1 MPRNGKGLRAVMKEI
16 RLSSPVSELSGV
28 GAARKAAL
36 EKSGIRTIEDLIRIF
51 PRNYQSGK
59 IYPVSEE
66 RCDIFSG
73 FHLTV
78 DSAPAVLTLARRRVC
93 LRFTASDENGTKVQ
107 ILYFNQPYL
116 RNQIFK
122 GEDYYFF
129 GSLQEKNGVFY
140 LFSPTREKEA
150 PDPDRLRPV
159 YPTIGKISSKQLEK
173 LMEQCLVPTLSQIR
187 ETLPTAVVERFGLL
201 SRTKATF
208 LLHCPTD
215 EKSLAAAKYRFAF
228 ENLFRFSMKATL
240 FSEKNSKKRVPAFDK
255 VNWNEFLSVL
265 PFQLTDGQTKALCDI
280 ENDMVGNG
288 NLPPMN
294 RLIQG
299 DVGSGKTALAW
310 AAAYLAA
317 KNNKSTLVM
326 APTEILA
333 QQHYASFSRI
343 FTKLCIPVFLLT
355 GSTTKKEREAI
366 FRETVKDEP
375 YILIGTHALT
385 EDGAMCKNVALAIT
399 DEQHRF
405 GVRHRNILSEKGGA
419 YHSLVMSA
427 TPIPRSLAMFLYA
440 AGHVSVIDTLPPG
453 RIPVETLYVGEDK
466 MPRVYSFLRE
476 KASLGQQ
483 CYIVCPLIEDGE
495 DKSDLQSAE
504 EEWNEVKKALPDIPS
519 LLLHG
524 KMKNEEKN
532 QVMDAFKRGD
542 VKILVSTTVIE
553 VGVDVPSATVMVIR
567 SAERFG
573 LSQLHQLR
581 GRVGRG
587 NEKSYC
593 VLVSSHSGKTAR
605 ERLKKLCDC
614 HDGFELAKFDL
625 KTRGPGEFFGTR
637 QSGFNA
643 IDLTDSFS
651 MEMIEEASKAA
662 KEFLLSASE
671 EELAIYGEETKLN

>member
-1 MPRNGKGLRAVMKEI
+1 MNKIL
-16 RLSSPVSELSGV
+16 LSSSVSLLSGV
-28 GAARKAAL
+28 GEARKSAL
-36 EKSGIRTIEDLIRIF
+36 EKNGIHTVEDLIGVF

-59 IYPVSEE
+59 IYPVSDE
-66 RCDIFSG
+66 RCNLFSG

-78 DSAPAVLTLARRRVC
+78 DSTPAVLTLAKRRVC
-93 LRFTASDENGTKVQ
+93 LRFTAYDENGTKVQ

-122 GEDYYFF
+122 GEEYYFF
-129 GSLQEKNGVFY
+129 GSLQEKNGIYY
-140 LFSPTREKEA
+140 LFSPTREKTA
-150 PDPDRLRPV
+150 PDPDKLRPV
-159 YPTIGKISSKQLEK
+159 YPAMGKISSKQLEK
-173 LMEQCLVPTLSQIR
+173 LIEQCLVPVLSQIQ
-187 ETLPTAVVERFGLL
+187 ETLPEKVVERFGLL
-201 SRTKATF
+201 SRAKAIF
-208 LLHCPTD
+208 LFHCPTD
-215 EKSLAAAKYRFAF
+215 ESSLAEAKYRFAF
-228 ENLFRFSMKATL
+228 ENLFRFSMKATI
-240 FSEKNSKKRVPAFDK
+240 FSERNSKKRVEPFHSVEWK
-255 VNWNEFLSVL
+255 EFLSSL
-265 PFQLTDGQTKALCDI
+265 PFSLTKGQEKALCDI
-280 ENDMVGNG
+280 EKDMVADTPI
-288 NLPPMN
+288 PPMN

-299 DVGSGKTALAW
+299 DVGSGKTAISW

-317 KNNKSTLVM
+317 KNGKSTLVM

-333 QQHYASFSRI
+333 QQHYSSFSNVFRK
-343 FTKLCIPVFLLT
+343 FNIPVFLLT

-366 FRETVKDEP
+366 FCETVKDTP

-385 EDGAMCKNVALAIT
+385 EETAMCRNVALTVT

-405 GVRHRNILSEKGGA
+405 GVHHRNILSEKGGA

-440 AGHVSVIDTLPPG
+440 AGHISVIDTLPPG

-476 KASLGQQ
+476 KVSLGQQ
-483 CYIVCPLIEDGE
+483 CYIVCPLIEDE
-495 DKSDLQSAE
+495 EEKSDLRSAE
-504 EEWNEVKKALPDIPS
+504 EEFEEIKKALPDVPS

-524 KMKNEEKN
+524 RMKNDEKN
-532 QVMDAFKRGD
+532 RVMASFKQGDA
-542 VKILVSTTVIE
+542 KILVSTTVIE
-553 VGVDVPSATVMVIR
+553 VGVDVPQATVMVIR

-587 NEKSYC
+587 KEKSYC

-605 ERLKKLCDC
+605 GRLKKLCDC

-651 MEMIEEASKAA
+651 MEMIEKATLAA
-662 KEFLLSASE
+662 KDFLASASNDE
-671 EELAIYGEETKLN
+671 IALYGEETKLN